1 MAGFRLLLADD
12 DEDDFFIIRQAF
24 EELGRPY
31 DLQHVRDGKELLDY
45 LSANSGAGR
54 QIPDLILLDI
64 NMPLINGFQALEI
77 IRKTEAYAQVPVF
90 IYTTSIDHEEKRR
103 CMELGANA
111 FFTKA
116 YTYKKVLAFV
126 ADIDLFLNYPYRM
139 PQPKTTTSK
148 Q

>member
-1 MAGFRLLLADD
+1 MTSFRLLLADD
-12 DEDDFFIIRQAF
+12 DEDDFFIISQAF

-45 LSANSGAGR
+45 LSATSEAGR

-64 NMPLINGFQALEI
+64 NMPLVNGFQALEM
-77 IRKTEAYAQVPVF
+77 IRNTSAYAQVPVF
-90 IYTTSIDHEEKRR
+90 IYSTSVDTEEIQK
-103 CMELGANA
+103 CMRLGANA

-139 PQPKTTTSK
+139 PQPQIENK
-148 Q
+148 

>member
-1 MAGFRLLLADD
+1 
-12 DEDDFFIIRQAF
+12 
-24 EELGRPY
+24 
-31 DLQHVRDGKELLDY
+31 
-45 LSANSGAGR
+45 
-54 QIPDLILLDI
+54 
-64 NMPLINGFQALEI
+64 
-77 IRKTEAYAQVPVF
+77 
-90 IYTTSIDHEEKRR
+90 
-103 CMELGANA
+103 MELGANA

>member
-45 LSANSGAGR
+45 LSAGSGAGWS
-54 QIPDLILLDI
+54 IPDLILLDI
-64 NMPLINGFQALEI
+64 NMPLVNGFQALEM
-77 IRKTEAYAQVPVF
+77 IRNTSDYEKVPVF
-90 IYTTSIDHEEKRR
+90 IYSTSVDSEEKQK
-103 CMELGANA
+103 CMRLGANA

-126 ADIDLFLNYPYRM
+126 ADIDLFLKYPYRM
-139 PQPKTTTSK
+139 PQPQAVIK
-148 Q
+148 

>member
-31 DLQHVRDGKELLDY
+31 DLQHVRDGKKLLDY
-45 LSANSGAGR
+45 LSATSGAGR

-64 NMPLINGFQALEI
+64 NMPLVNGFQALEM
-77 IRKTEAYAQVPVF
+77 IRNTSAYAQVPVF
-90 IYTTSIDHEEKRR
+90 IYSTSVNSEEKQK
-103 CMELGANA
+103 CMALGANA

-126 ADIDLFLNYPYRM
+126 ADIDLFLNYPYHM
-139 PQPKTTTSK
+139 PQP
-148 Q
+148 QQ

>member
-31 DLQHVRDGKELLDY
+31 ELQHVRDGKELLDY
-45 LSANSGAGR
+45 LSVSTEASR
-54 QIPDLILLDI
+54 QIPDLIILDI
-64 NMPLINGFQALEI
+64 NMPLVNGFQALEM
-77 IRKTEAYAQVPVF
+77 IRNTSAYARVPVF
-90 IYTTSIDHEEKRR
+90 IYSTSVDTEEKQK
-103 CMELGANA
+103 CMKLGANA

-126 ADIDLFLNYPYRM
+126 ADIDSFLNYPYHM
-139 PQPKTTTSK
+139 PQSTSTN
-148 Q
+148 